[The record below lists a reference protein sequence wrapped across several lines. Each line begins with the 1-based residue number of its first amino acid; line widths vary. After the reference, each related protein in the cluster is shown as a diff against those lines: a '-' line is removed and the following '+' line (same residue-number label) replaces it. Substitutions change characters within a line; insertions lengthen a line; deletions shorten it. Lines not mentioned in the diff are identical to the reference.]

1 MGVFSIIVFGLRKQN
16 GLNLKFRTASISAIS
31 RPVGDGD
38 QEKYSK
44 ILRNLLGD
52 GINLAKPRKLI
63 IFLELS
69 GGK

>member
-16 GLNLKFRTASISAIS
+16 GLNLKFGTASISAVS

-38 QEKYSK
+38 QKKYSK
-44 ILRNLLGD
+44 ILRNLLGH